1 LSRGTLGPQF
11 RVGYSYVTPGD
22 DDIPDPRA
30 WFLEVIDTEIAP
42 LLEEY
47 WFDSP
52 DRAQEATLALRV
64 GL

>member
-1 LSRGTLGPQF
+1 M
-11 RVGYSYVTPGD
+11 GYSYVTPGD